1 MADSITTKNAKNTAR
16 RSRNQMATKSTKRHS
31 AAHGRNHILV
41 EQEEAEKAE
50 FLVNE

>member
-1 MADSITTKNAKNTAR
+1 LAGWDASIGVAEV
-16 RSRNQMATKSTKRHS
+16 HS
-31 AAHGRNHILV
+31 AAPGRNHILV